1 MDLFKHPLVL
11 AWLIAAFAALL
22 VFRFKAEES
31 RLAAAGLLLGPAF
44 KRLNAGTA
52 AARRRLRGVLYITAL
67 GLCALAAA
75 GPQWGVELT
84 PITDLKGNII
94 IAVDTSLSMA
104 AKDLKP
110 SRLENARLLL
120 GAIAE
125 KFADYRIGVVAFAGE
140 AYTQCPLTTDQE
152 AISYFA
158 SALQPG
164 MLPSQ
169 GTDFSNAIG
178 QASSMLSRYGG
189 QKVMILVTDGEDHS
203 TMLDTALTEAAAQN
217 LKIFTVGLGST
228 EGELVPVKD
237 STGNTTEYKKDRN
250 GKTVVS
256 RLDETTLMKIASRT
270 GAAYLRYS
278 GPDSA
283 AEEIRKAV
291 SALDLEKS
299 KGKGRNNLKNRYQWP
314 LALALLLLLIELMLM
329 EKGFKLTL
337 PAFRKTAARLTGK
350 AVMLAAALAL
360 ASAAAAGAADSGAG
374 ALARKGNSA
383 YARKDWPK
391 AFEYYSRAMEKN
403 PADKRLNFNT
413 GDAFYKMEEYAK
425 AGEFFDQASASPK
438 IAAAAWYNRG
448 NALFKSGDL
457 AGAIT
462 SYRKA
467 LTLNP
472 KDADA
477 NFNLQKALEKKKEQS
492 KSSKDNKDKK
502 EKDQDK
508 KDQDKKGQDKKD
520 DKSGGGQDK
529 KDQDKQ
535 KEQEKQNEQERK
547 KAEAREKSRQILEM
561 MKEKEKAAARGP
573 EAQPMMNQAG
583 KPPPQPRLEDW

>member
-1 MDLFKHPLVL
+1 MELFRHPLVL
-11 AWLIAAFAALL
+11 VWLTAAFAALL
-22 VFRFKAEES
+22 VFRFKAEEG

-44 KRLNAGTA
+44 GRMNAGTA
-52 AARRRLRGVLYITAL
+52 AARRRLRGALYITAL
-67 GLCALAAA
+67 GLGFLAAA
-75 GPQWGVELT
+75 GPQWGTELT

-125 KFADYRIGVVAFAGE
+125 KFADYRIGVVAFAGD

-152 AISYFA
+152 AISYFS

-169 GTDFSNAIG
+169 GTDFSAAIE
-178 QASSMLSRYGG
+178 QSSSMLAKYGG

-203 TMLDTALTEAAAQN
+203 TMLDTALNEAAAQN
-217 LKIFTVGLGST
+217 LKIFTVGIGSP

-237 STGNTTEYKKDRN
+237 STGNTMEYKKDRN

-256 RLDETTLMKIASRT
+256 RLDEATLMKIASRT
-270 GAAYLRYS
+270 GAAYLHYG

-329 EKGFKLTL
+329 EKGFKLNI
-337 PAFRKTAARLTGK
+337 PDFRKKAVKFSGK
-350 AVMLAAALAL
+350 AALAAALAL
-360 ASAAAAGAADSGAG
+360 TAAGQAGAG
-374 ALARKGNSA
+374 EAASLARKGNSA
-383 YARKDWPK
+383 YVKKDWPK
-391 AFEYYSRAMEKN
+391 AFEYYSRALEKS

-413 GDAFYKMEEYAK
+413 GDAFYRMEEYAK
-425 AGEFFDQASASPK
+425 AGEFFEQAAASPK

-492 KSSKDNKDKK
+492 KSSKDNKNKK

-508 KDQDKKGQDKKD
+508 KDQDKKQ
-520 DKSGGGQDK
+520 GGQDK
-529 KDQDKQ
+529 KEQDKQ

-547 KAEAREKSRQILEM
+547 KAEAKEKSRQILEM

-573 EAQPMMNQAG
+573 EAQPMMNQTG
-583 KPPPQPRLEDW
+583 KSQPQQRLEDW

>member
-1 MDLFKHPLVL
+1 MELFRHPLVL
-11 AWLIAAFAALL
+11 AWLTAAFAALL
-22 VFRFKAEES
+22 FFRFKAEES

-44 KRLNAGTA
+44 GRMNAGTA
-52 AARRRLRGVLYITAL
+52 AARRRLRGVLYIAAL
-67 GLCALAAA
+67 GLGFLAAA
-75 GPQWGVELT
+75 GPQWGTELT
-84 PITDLKGNII
+84 AVTDLKGNII

-125 KFADYRIGVVAFAGE
+125 KFADYRIGVVAFAGD

-169 GTDFSNAIG
+169 GTDFSAAIE
-178 QASSMLSRYGG
+178 QSSSMLAKYGG

-203 TMLDTALTEAAAQN
+203 TMLDTALGEASAQN
-217 LKIFTVGLGST
+217 LKIFTVGIGSP

-237 STGNTTEYKKDRN
+237 STGNTMEYKKDRN

-256 RLDETTLMKIASRT
+256 RLDEAMLMKIASRT

-299 KGKGRNNLKNRYQWP
+299 KGKGRNNYKNRYQWP

-329 EKGFKLTL
+329 EKGFKLNI
-337 PAFRKTAARLTGK
+337 PDFRKKAAKLTGK
-350 AVMLAAALAL
+350 AVLAAALAL
-360 ASAAAAGAADSGAG
+360 AAAGQAGAG
-374 ALARKGNSA
+374 EAASLARKGNSA
-383 YARKDWPK
+383 YAKKDWPK
-391 AFEYYSRAMEKN
+391 AFEYYSRALEKA
-403 PADKRLNFNT
+403 PADKRLDFNT
-413 GDAFYKMEEYAK
+413 GDAFYRMEEYAK
-425 AGEFFDQASASPK
+425 AGEFFGQAAASPK
-438 IAAAAWYNRG
+438 IAASAYYNRG

-457 AGAIT
+457 PGAIE

-477 NFNLQKALEKKKEQS
+477 NFNLQKALEQKKKEQS

-502 EKDQDK
+502 EQDK
-508 KDQDKKGQDKKD
+508 KDQDKKQGGQDKKE
-520 DKSGGGQDK
+520 DKGGGQDK
-529 KDQDKQ
+529 KEQDKQ

-583 KPPPQPRLEDW
+583 KPQPQQRMEDW